1 MDTSRAFVAIELDTA
16 SAGSVAKWIQTLKS
30 KVSDVRWS
38 RPDQL
43 HLTLKFLGDVD
54 NRELPQLCAAMRE
67 ACQGI
72 EAFGLELSGLGAF
85 PKNKPPRVVWVSA
98 EDPQGVLSRLAERL
112 DERFAE
118 MGIAKDNRAFTP
130 HLTLGR
136 VTRGADLQR
145 LQQAID
151 QLADQ
156 VACYCE
162 VDEIALLSSLKDEG
176 RTVYDA
182 IDHVELEY

>member
-1 MDTSRAFVAIELDTA
+1 MDSSRAFVAIELDTA
-16 SAGSVAKWIQTLKS
+16 SAGSIAKWIQVLKS

-54 NRELPQLCAAMRE
+54 NRELPQLCDAMRE

-85 PKNKPPRVVWVSA
+85 PKNKPPRVVWMSA
-98 EDPQGVLSRLAERL
+98 EDPHGVLGQLAQRL

-118 MGIAKDNRAFTP
+118 LGIARETRAFTP

-136 VTRGADLQR
+136 VVRGADQQR
-145 LQQAID
+145 LQEAID
-151 QLADQ
+151 EVGEQ
-156 VACYCE
+156 VSCYCE
-162 VDEIALLSSLKDEG
+162 VEEIVLLSSLRDEG
-176 RTVYDA
+176 RVVYDA
-182 IDHVELEY
+182 IDHVELQF

>member
-1 MDTSRAFVAIELDTA
+1 MDLSRAFVAIELDTA
-16 SAGSVAKWIQTLKS
+16 SAGIIAKWIHALKS

-54 NRELPQLCAAMRE
+54 NRELPELCAAMHE

-72 EAFGLELSGLGAF
+72 EAFSLDLSGLGAF

-98 EDPQGVLSRLAERL
+98 DDPQGGLGQLAERL

-118 MGIAKDNRAFTP
+118 LGIAKDNRAFTP

-136 VTRGADLQR
+136 VTRDTDLQR
-145 LQQAID
+145 LQEAID
-151 QLADQ
+151 QVADQ
-156 VACYCE
+156 ISCRCE
-162 VDEIALLSSLKDEG
+162 VEEIVMLSSLKDDG
-176 RTVYDA
+176 RVVYDA
-182 IDHVELEY
+182 IDRVELQF

>member
-1 MDTSRAFVAIELDTA
+1 MDTSRAFVAIELDTT
-16 SAGSVAKWIQTLKS
+16 SAGSIAKWIQTLKS

-54 NRELPQLCAAMRE
+54 NRELPQMCDAMRD

-72 EAFGLELSGLGAF
+72 EDFSLELSGLGAF

-98 EDPQGVLSRLAERL
+98 TDPQGALGQLAQRL
-112 DERFAE
+112 DERFAAL
-118 MGIAKDNRAFTP
+118 GIAKDNRAFTP

-136 VTRGADLQR
+136 VNRGADLQR

-151 QLADQ
+151 QLGAQ
-156 VACYCE
+156 LSCRCE
-162 VDEIALLSSLKDEG
+162 VEEIVMLSSLKDEG
-176 RTVYDA
+176 RVVYDA
-182 IDHVELEY
+182 IDRVEL